1 MNLKT
6 YEKINIKSIRKQI
19 GAPTILRKSHAHKSK
34 KDYDRK
40 RLKEETSRLSKS
52 I

>member
-1 MNLKT
+1 MNK
-6 YEKINIKSIRKQI
+6 KINMKSIRKQI

-40 RLKEETSRLSKS
+40 RLKAKINCDNSNC
-52 I
+52 

>member
-1 MNLKT
+1 MSSKRT
-6 YEKINIKSIRKQI
+6 VKRRVGS
-19 GAPTILRKSHAHKSK
+19 PTILKKSHAHKSK

-40 RLKEETSRLSKS
+40 RLKEETSRLSKG

>member
-1 MNLKT
+1 MSSKGT
-6 YEKINIKSIRKQI
+6 VKRRVGS
-19 GAPTILRKSHAHKSK
+19 PTILKKSHAHKSK

-40 RLKEETSRLSKS
+40 RLKEETSRLSKG